1 MASQVLFDQIVIDG
15 QTTGT
20 FILPFSSSVTP
31 YADGKMTGNML
42 EMTFHCLFG
51 AGTGAGVIALETA
64 HDPAFTGTWAS
75 VGTFTW
81 AAANRAHYISLTGC
95 FRALRLRFTSD
106 VTGGTASVW
115 CIASSR

>member
-1 MASQVLFDQIVIDG
+1 MSSQVLLDQIVIDG

-20 FILPFSSSVTP
+20 FFIPGSSGVNP
-31 YADGKMTGNML
+31 LVDGKMTGSAL
-42 EMTFHCLFG
+42 EYTFHCLFG
-51 AGTGAGVIALETA
+51 VGTGAGVIVVETA
-64 HDPAFTGTWAS
+64 HDPAFTGTWAT

-95 FRALRLRFTSD
+95 FRALRLRFSSD

-115 CIASSR
+115 VIASSR